1 MDALAKEKGSEVVGW
16 YRANE
21 RIEDLTVPPIHAR
34 IASKLFA
41 QFPFACFLM
50 IDNARLTPGHNKP
63 ALQLLT
69 RTNNDQEWKVRADEL
84 AVAEAES
91 VATYQVLAT
100 MMKERR
106 FDKLND
112 FDAHLE
118 DASRDWLNEAL
129 FA

>member
-1 MDALAKEKGSEVVGW
+1 
-16 YRANE
+16 
-21 RIEDLTVPPIHAR
+21 
-34 IASKLFA
+34 
-41 QFPFACFLM
+41 M

-69 RTNNDQEWKVRADEL
+69 RTNSDQEWKVRADEL